1 MTLNYNQFIQTF
13 PLKKTCVLLGN
24 KLTHSISA
32 NIHNKIC
39 EEYGIDADYMHV
51 ELRPEQLPMVIDHI
65 KEYYAGANVT
75 IPYKTD
81 VMQYLDECDEVS
93 RRLNSVNT
101 ILVKDGKT
109 YGYNTDIIGIFKS
122 LSMDKVTLKN
132 KKVALLGYG
141 GTANVVGDILAKN
154 ESIITIFGR
163 DAYKADLLKQQ
174 ILKNYSEASVE
185 TALFTDFKDDYHAI
199 FNTTPIGMNELEGK
213 TPVEG
218 FASAKYVFDCLYNP
232 QITRLLEIADSYG
245 IKNRNGLHMLY
256 TQALFAQNI
265 WNDVDFSHENN
276 IYSQLSNELFQ
287 KRLNGRNIVLFGFMG
302 CGKTTV
308 ANSLEKLTNMPL
320 IDTDSLIEEKEGMK
334 ISEIF
339 ESKGEDYF
347 RMLEGNCAFE
357 LSAKKGH
364 IISVGGGF
372 AINSKNIDILKSNS
386 VFVFLDTP
394 FDIIKNRVEN
404 DPDRPLANTETMQE
418 LYETRH
424 PIYSSID
431 AISIYDVLEPDA
443 IAEKIMG
450 KV

>member
-13 PLKKTCVLLGN
+13 PIKKTCVLLGN
-24 KLTHSISA
+24 KLTHSISE
-32 NIHNKIC
+32 NIHKKIY
-39 EEYGIDADYMHV
+39 EAYDIDADYMHV

-65 KEYYAGANVT
+65 KEYYAGANIT
-75 IPYKTD
+75 IPYKTE
-81 VMQYLDECDEVS
+81 VMKYLDECDEVS
-93 RRLNSVNT
+93 IRLNSVNT

-122 LSMDKVTLKN
+122 LSMDKVALKN

-154 ESIITIFGR
+154 ESIITVFGR
-163 DAYKADLLKQQ
+163 DLYKADLLKQQ
-174 ILKNYSEASVE
+174 ILKNYSNATVD
-185 TALFTDFKDDYHAI
+185 TALLDDFKDEYHAI
-199 FNTTPIGMNELEGK
+199 FNTTPIGMNDLEGK
-213 TPVEG
+213 SPIEG

-232 QITRLLEIADSYG
+232 QITRFLEIADSYG

-265 WNDVDFSHENN
+265 WNDVDFSHKDD
-276 IYSQLSNELFQ
+276 IYGKLSNELFL
-287 KRLNGRNIVLFGFMG
+287 KRLGDKNIVLFGFMG

-308 ANSLEKLTNMPL
+308 ANSLENLTGLPL
-320 IDTDSLIEEKEGMK
+320 IDTDALIEEKEGMK

-339 ESKGEDYF
+339 EKKGEDYF
-347 RMLEGNCAFE
+347 RMLEGNCAYE
-357 LSAKKGH
+357 LSTKKNQ

-372 AINSKNIDILKSNS
+372 AINSKNIELLKSNS

-394 FDIIKNRVEN
+394 FDVIKKRIKNDET
-404 DPDRPLANTETMQE
+404 RPLSNEETLQE
-418 LYETRH
+418 LYEQRH

-431 AISIYDVLEPDA
+431 AITIYDELEPLD
-443 IAEKIMG
+443 ISKRIIGKI
-450 KV
+450 